1 MAQRV
6 LTVLIGQIMTMVA
19 ETDYK
24 SAKPVVYGSFQMPT
38 PEGLI
43 EDGTISRDEMLLGAF
58 ANNFKNQLKANKI
71 KTTKAVFCINS
82 KRIGTREEEIPNLSE
97 ARIKAYIETNATDY
111 FPIDLGK
118 YQITFKTLE
127 AAKEAERIKIQLYA
141 IPTDLISSYE
151 NLSTRLGLNIVAM
164 DYQGNTLTQITK
176 NIKSD
181 KTIATLNINASEC
194 IMTVVNQGKV
204 LMQRTVTYGLADAIA
219 TIADTLEGDKKG
231 DIVEAVNAITQKNFF
246 EINDAPVHKPEVTDA
261 FINAEPKPQTMQGYN
276 SPTGDY
282 KETGKQPD
290 GSFSTTG
297 GYTEAGDYTATG
309 AFDGS
314 QDAASSVSY
323 ADVSEP
329 STPSYTESTV
339 PAAPSYTEPE
349 EVISPLHAQ
358 LVSDLSML
366 CGSLRRLYDF
376 YTSKYSDYPIEHSY
390 VMSLGDDMLGL
401 DEYLSAE
408 LGIDILSFKD
418 AGLGKNDKENH
429 FIKVIG
435 AAIDP
440 IDIELEGA
448 QKKGLTVGKSSSES
462 GGSFAM
468 PIIVCV
474 IFLIAAVAL
483 SGYGFFQL
491 TSAEAEKMMVAQ
503 QVEALQPAKA
513 TYIQYLGTRMKYED
527 VKALYES
534 SQTKGN
540 RTLDFLEE
548 LEQKMP
554 TDAFISTIAAGD
566 ESVVISFTAADKRT
580 AAKILLQLRQF
591 NTVFDANTTA
601 IVEDTSAD
609 GTGFVT
615 FSVTCQYAPLDYV
628 AEDLANDAN
637 APVEDGTANDNNTVE
652 PVEVEPVEPIV
663 DDTDDKKDDTTAVDD
678 TAGDDASQSAPSTDD
693 ADKVEESTPATTE
706 TDNNDSSAG
715 KTEEKTDSTPQTGL
729 SPSFTGN
736 ETVMYTTG
744 NVKVRTGP
752 DTVYDVA
759 GFIKADEP
767 LPVVGEKN
775 GWYEIRYKGVEGFW
789 VSGAYVRE

>member
-19 ETDYK
+19 ESDYK
-24 SAKPVVYGSFQMPT
+24 SAKPVVYGSIQMPT
-38 PEGLI
+38 PDGLI

-97 ARIKAYIETNATDY
+97 SRIKAYIETNATDY
-111 FPIDLGK
+111 FPIDLDK
-118 YQITFKTLE
+118 YQITFKSLE
-127 AAKEAERIKIQLYA
+127 AAKDAERIKIQLYA

-231 DIVEAVNAITQKNFF
+231 DIVEALNAITQKNFF

-297 GYTEAGDYTATG
+297 GYTESGDYTATG
-309 AFDGS
+309 AFDGT
-314 QDAASSVSY
+314 QGAGESVSY
-323 ADVSEP
+323 ADATEAA
-329 STPSYTESTV
+329 TPTYTEPVAQT
-339 PAAPSYTEPE
+339 PSYTEPE
-349 EVISPLHAQ
+349 EIISPLHAQ

-376 YTSKYSDYPIEHSY
+376 YTSKYSDFPIEHSY

-435 AAIDP
+435 AAMDP

-448 QKKGLTVGKSSSES
+448 QKKGITVGKSSSES

-483 SGYGFFQL
+483 SGYGFFTL
-491 TSAEAEKMMVAQ
+491 TSAEAERLMVSQ

-601 IVEDTSAD
+601 IAEDTAAD

-628 AEDLANDAN
+628 AENLANDAN
-637 APVEDGTANDNNTVE
+637 TPVEDGTANDNNTVE
-652 PVEVEPVEPIV
+652 PVEITPVEPVVEDTDV
-663 DDTDDKKDDTTAVDD
+663 DDNDNTDVDD
-678 TAGDDASQSAPSTDD
+678 AASDTSDNQSSTDGAETAND
-693 ADKVEESTPATTE
+693 TTPATTE
-706 TDNNDSSAG
+706 TDNNTSTDSD
-715 KTEEKTDSTPQTGL
+715 KTDDKTDSTPQTGL

-767 LPVVGEKN
+767 LPVISEKN